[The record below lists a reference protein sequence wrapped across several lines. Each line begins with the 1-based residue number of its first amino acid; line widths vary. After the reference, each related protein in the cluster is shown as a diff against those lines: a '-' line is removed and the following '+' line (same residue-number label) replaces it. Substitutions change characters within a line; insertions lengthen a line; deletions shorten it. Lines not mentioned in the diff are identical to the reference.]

1 MNPKEKIEE
10 QQIQVEKVLTEDQLN
25 TIFKIR
31 EDVFVIEQEV
41 DPSEEYDEFE
51 STSTHFLAKVNDQPA
66 GTARWRFTDKGIK
79 LERFAV
85 LKSMRGKGV
94 GQKLVK
100 AALDDIAS
108 HPESK
113 GKKLYMHAQLDAMP
127 LYAKFGFQKVG
138 DMFEECNIQ
147 HFKMELYL

>member
-1 MNPKEKIEE
+1 M
-10 QQIQVEKVLTEDQLN
+10 EKVQTEEQLN

-31 EDVFVIEQEV
+31 EVVFVIEQEV

-51 STSTHFLAKVNDQPA
+51 STSTHFLAKVEGQPA
-66 GTARWRFTDKGIK
+66 GTARWRFTEKGIK

-94 GQKLVK
+94 GQALVK
-100 AALDDIAS
+100 SVVEDIAS
-108 HPESK
+108 DPRSK

-138 DMFEECNIQ
+138 EMFEECNIQ